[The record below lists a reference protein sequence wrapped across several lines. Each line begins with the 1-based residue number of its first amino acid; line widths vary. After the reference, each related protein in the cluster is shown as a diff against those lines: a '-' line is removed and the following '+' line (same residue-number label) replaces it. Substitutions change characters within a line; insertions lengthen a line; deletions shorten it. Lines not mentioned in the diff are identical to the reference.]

1 MTLSRAFAAR
11 LAQTGGACEIVQSH
25 AAPGTEYN
33 SSCALEEFESIAVP
47 EKFSECILSGKTTP
61 ERQPKDSEDTRA
73 SYPQEVHSSNASS
86 SQKLRDTTYTP
97 SPMEP
102 QAVESSPVDA
112 IHWEGDSLRHELEEC
127 RNQLCQRESMITEYE
142 SCVEELELLREAFQQ
157 TFWQLKSLRE
167 ELETSRISLASR
179 DVKLEEGFVA
189 RRILQ
194 EALEAR
200 EEEIERLQHQ
210 LKRSDFEGVG
220 LVSEQLKT
228 FRSGAFIQC

>member
-1 MTLSRAFAAR
+1 
-11 LAQTGGACEIVQSH
+11 
-25 AAPGTEYN
+25 
-33 SSCALEEFESIAVP
+33 
-47 EKFSECILSGKTTP
+47 
-61 ERQPKDSEDTRA
+61 
-73 SYPQEVHSSNASS
+73 
-86 SQKLRDTTYTP
+86 
-97 SPMEP
+97 MEP

-142 SCVEELELLREAFQQ
+142 SCVEELELLKEAFQQ

-167 ELETSRISLASR
+167 ELETSRMSLASR

-194 EALEAR
+194 AALEAR
-200 EEEIERLQHQ
+200 EEEIEILQHQ
-210 LKRSDFEGVG
+210 LKRGEFEGVG

-228 FRSGAFIQC
+228 LCSGASIQC

>member
-1 MTLSRAFAAR
+1 
-11 LAQTGGACEIVQSH
+11 
-25 AAPGTEYN
+25 
-33 SSCALEEFESIAVP
+33 
-47 EKFSECILSGKTTP
+47 
-61 ERQPKDSEDTRA
+61 
-73 SYPQEVHSSNASS
+73 
-86 SQKLRDTTYTP
+86 
-97 SPMEP
+97 
-102 QAVESSPVDA
+102 
-112 IHWEGDSLRHELEEC
+112 
-127 RNQLCQRESMITEYE
+127 MITEYE
-142 SCVEELELLREAFQQ
+142 SCVEELELLKEAFQQ

-210 LKRSDFEGVG
+210 LKQGEFEGVG

-228 FRSGAFIQC
+228 LCSGASIQC

>member
-25 AAPGTEYN
+25 GAPGTEYN
-33 SSCALEEFESIAVP
+33 PSCALEEFESIAVP

-61 ERQPKDSEDTRA
+61 ERQPN
-73 SYPQEVHSSNASS
+73 PQEVHASNASS
-86 SQKLRDTTYTP
+86 SQKLRDKTYTP

-127 RNQLCQRESMITEYE
+127 RNQLCQREAMITEYE
-142 SCVEELELLREAFQQ
+142 SCVEELELLKKAFQQ

-210 LKRSDFEGVG
+210 LKRGEFEGVG

-228 FRSGAFIQC
+228 FCSGAFIQC

>member
-1 MTLSRAFAAR
+1 MTLSRAFASRSAQAR
-11 LAQTGGACEIVQSH
+11 GASEIVQSH
-25 AAPGTEYN
+25 GASGPDYN
-33 SSCALEEFESIAVP
+33 SSCALEEFESIGVP
-47 EKFSECILSGKTTP
+47 EKFSECVLSGKTTP
-61 ERQPKDSEDTRA
+61 ERQAKDSGDTCA
-73 SYPQEVHSSNASS
+73 SCPQEVHSSNASS
-86 SQKLRDTTYTP
+86 SQKLRDKTYTP

-102 QAVESSPVDA
+102 LAMESSPVDA

-127 RNQLCQRESMITEYE
+127 RNQLCQREAMISEYE
-142 SCVEELELLREAFQQ
+142 ICMEELELLKEAFQQ

-200 EEEIERLQHQ
+200 EEEIEILQHQ
-210 LKRSDFEGVG
+210 LKRGEFEGVG

-228 FRSGAFIQC
+228 LCSGASIQC